1 MGEEGN
7 GPRGCKTSILF
18 VQYCITQTGFWQNA
32 EMARPKEP
40 GDVLLVDL
48 NIFVSAYLIGLS
60 SKMLSIYVVLN
71 GANLN
76 LNKIV
81 FLLDIKVK

>member
-1 MGEEGN
+1 MAK
-7 GPRGCKTSILF
+7 PR
-18 VQYCITQTGFWQNA
+18 
-32 EMARPKEP
+32 EP

-60 SKMLSIYVVLN
+60 SKMLSINVVLN

>member
-1 MGEEGN
+1 
-7 GPRGCKTSILF
+7 
-18 VQYCITQTGFWQNA
+18 
-32 EMARPKEP
+32 MARPKEP